1 MRKKKIHPAVLG
13 FLAVAFLLA
22 AFLAASHAT
31 ERSNVDRS
39 KLQIVSYAS
48 GLTGFFDAASG
59 KLYLYDSNAEN
70 CVAIRQLVEPGE
82 PMKRLRN

>member
-1 MRKKKIHPAVLG
+1 MKNKKIHPAVLA
-13 FLAVAFLLA
+13 FLAVAFLLT

-31 ERSNVDRS
+31 KRSDVDRS
-39 KLQIVSYAS
+39 KLQVVSYAS

-59 KLYLYDSNAEN
+59 KLYLYDSNAQT

>member
-1 MRKKKIHPAVLG
+1 MRNKKINTAVLG

-31 ERSNVDRS
+31 ATSGVDLSR
-39 KLQIVSYAS
+39 LQIVSYAS

-59 KLYLYDSNAEN
+59 KLYLYDANAQN
-70 CVAIRQLVEPGE
+70 CVAIRQLVEPGK
-82 PMKRLRN
+82 PMKRVRN

>member
-1 MRKKKIHPAVLG
+1 MRNKKIRPAVLG

-31 ERSNVDRS
+31 ERRNVDRS

-48 GLTGFFDAASG
+48 GLTGFFDAVSG
-59 KLYLYDSNAEN
+59 KLYLYDANAQN